1 MSIVNKKGQ
10 IGYIKGRIGNK
21 KGLILNKKRL
31 YIWNVNFYEN
41 LFFLYGDMEKD
52 LKYRSVK
59 ALIDTGEI
67 TEFGQ
72 IFSIITLTKV
82 AVDMGTHTST
92 ISDLNDNAGK
102 ISLERIIK
110 LSELFEVPPE
120 KMLQLLINQ
129 YSKTKGKK

>member
-1 MSIVNKKGQ
+1 
-10 IGYIKGRIGNK
+10 
-21 KGLILNKKRL
+21 
-31 YIWNVNFYEN
+31 
-41 LFFLYGDMEKD
+41 MEKD

-59 ALIDTGEI
+59 ALIETGEI

-92 ISDLNDNAGK
+92 ISDLNENAGK

-110 LSELFEVPPE
+110 LSELFDVPIE
-120 KMLQLLINQ
+120 KMVQLLIKQYWKNQ
-129 YSKTKGKK
+129 NKKK